1 MAADTVVLATRNAP
15 KLRELARILAAEDH
29 GTQIRLA
36 GLDEFP
42 GAPDVPETGATFEEN
57 ALLKARAIANYAGLP
72 AVADDSGLCVDALS
86 GMPGVLSARWAGG
99 PAHDR
104 ANLELVLA
112 QVADVPDARLG
123 ARFVCAAALVVP
135 GALLVPGGTTSPGA
149 LLVPGERTSP
159 GPPAAGE
166 WVVTGQVEGRL
177 IREPRGSGGFGYDPI
192 FLPDGFDQTTAE
204 MTAEAKDAIS
214 HRGRAFRAL
223 TPFIAAAIP
232 SAR

>member
-1 MAADTVVLATRNAP
+1 MAADTVVLATRNAA
-15 KLRELARILAAEDH
+15 KLRELARILGAGEGG

-57 ALLKARAIANYAGLP
+57 ALLKARAIADCTGLP

-99 PAHDR
+99 HGDDR

-112 QVADVPDARLG
+112 QVADVPGSRLG
-123 ARFVCAAALVVP
+123 AQFVCAAALVVP
-135 GALLVPGGTTSPGA
+135 GSRALLAPSPPGT
-149 LLVPGERTSP
+149 R
-159 GPPAAGE
+159 E

-177 IREPRGSGGFGYDPI
+177 VRAPRGSGGFGYDPI
-192 FLPDGFDQTTAE
+192 FLPDGFGQTTAE

-223 TPFIAAAIP
+223 TPFITGIFQEDT
-232 SAR
+232 

>member
-1 MAADTVVLATRNAP
+1 VATAQPDVTAVAADTVVLATRNVA
-15 KLRELARILAAEDH
+15 KLRELARILGAEDH

-36 GLDEFP
+36 GLDEYP

-57 ALLKARAIANYAGLP
+57 ALLKARAIADYTGLP

-99 PAHDR
+99 HGDDK

-112 QVADVPDARLG
+112 QVADVPDVRLG

-135 GALLVPGGTTSPGA
+135 AAGA
-149 LLVPGERTSP
+149 LLVPGETTSP
-159 GPPAAGE
+159 NPPGAKE
-166 WVVTGQVEGRL
+166 WVVTGRVEGRL
-177 IREPRGSGGFGYDPI
+177 IRAPRGSGGFGYDPI

-223 TPFIAAAIP
+223 TPFITAACHA
-232 SAR
+232 A

>member
-1 MAADTVVLATRNAP
+1 MAADTVVLATRNAA

-57 ALLKARAIANYAGLP
+57 ALLKARAIADYAGLP
-72 AVADDSGLCVDALS
+72 AVADDSGLCVDALH

-99 PAHDR
+99 HGDDR

-123 ARFVCAAALVVP
+123 AQFVCAAALVVP
-135 GALLVPGGTTSPGA
+135 GGG
-149 LLVPGERTSP
+149 R
-159 GPPAAGE
+159 PAAGE
-166 WVVTGQVEGRL
+166 WVVTGRVEGRL

>member
-1 MAADTVVLATRNAP
+1 VATAQPDVTAVAADTVVLATRNAA
-15 KLRELARILAAEDH
+15 KLRELARILGAENH

-57 ALLKARAIANYAGLP
+57 ALLKARAIAEYTGLP
-72 AVADDSGLCVDALS
+72 AVADDSGLCVDALN

-99 PAHDR
+99 HGDDQ

-112 QVADVPDARLG
+112 QVADVPGARLG
-123 ARFVCAAALVVP
+123 ARFVCAAALVAS
-135 GALLVPGGTTSPGA
+135 GA
-149 LLVPGERTSP
+149 
-159 GPPAAGE
+159 E
-166 WVVTGQVEGRL
+166 WVVIGQVEGRL
-177 IREPRGSGGFGYDPI
+177 IRAPRGSGGFGYDPI

-223 TPFIAAAIP
+223 TPFITAACRPA
-232 SAR
+232 